1 MEKEKYSMSNKAALG
16 LMLLLTLL
24 VIPESPAKES
34 TCQVLSANGGRV
46 ILQCPKRKDLQSTDW
61 VRLRAVKKKL
71 EEGC

>member
-1 MEKEKYSMSNKAALG
+1 MNNKEALG

-24 VIPESPAKES
+24 VTPESPAKES
-34 TCQVLSANGGRV
+34 TCQVLSANRGKV
-46 ILQCPKRKDLQSTDW
+46 FLQCPERKDLQSTDR

>member
-1 MEKEKYSMSNKAALG
+1 MNSKEVLG

-24 VIPESPAKES
+24 VTLESPAKES

-46 ILQCPKRKDLQSTDW
+46 ILQCPERKNLQSDDW
-61 VRLRAVKKKL
+61 VRLRAAKKKL